1 MYPQFLCH
9 SLSSMPFWI
18 LSSTF
23 PDLGCDFSPSSTLTL
38 YLLSRKMS
46 FFKWVWCHDLM
57 LVINMTLT
65 IYFQMISRYKYFI
78 FVAEMLLWL
87 QLLGRRQCDLLTST
101 GNWETEYPDIF
112 ILTLLQ
118 LSLLSW
124 TNYCFRPWHPTSLAL
139 LTHKLLVTELW
150 KQEGS

>member
-1 MYPQFLCH
+1 MSDIMYPQFLCH

-46 FFKWVWCHDLM
+46 FFKWVWRHDSM

-65 IYFQMISRYKYFI
+65 IYFQMINRYKYFI
-78 FVAEMLLWL
+78 FVAEMSLWL
-87 QLLGRRQCDLLTST
+87 QLLGRRQREKRNTR
-101 GNWETEYPDIF
+101 IF
-112 ILTLLQ
+112 LYWLCYSFHCYLEQITVSDRDTQ
-118 LSLLSW
+118 L
-124 TNYCFRPWHPTSLAL
+124 P
-139 LTHKLLVTELW
+139 
-150 KQEGS
+150 